1 MAGSFREG
9 AGPGDAPPPTPTPL
23 LAQYLSLDPLAWG
36 PADPNHQHWR
46 HAELRRALAAD
57 EQRPGQQALA
67 DPRQRRRLHGQ
78 GRGEGQVAAGSHPQA
93 RQVQTISQGN
103 SPSMGASY
111 ITLAARHPYEQAIS
125 IIGGKLSKFDEDD
138 LILCF
143 GFRDESIHDQ
153 DVFCFYPDER
163 SCNGFSEALERYREL
178 IPHLPLAHLCTDR
191 RDGYDHCGAKWWAI
205 PRSVDNCRWAVKI
218 IIGAFKPPCD
228 ISITFSDARTRKQ
241 KDNGKATVVPVFQ
254 SLETI
259 SGEAANPEL
268 LAAANPELLASL
280 NGPVGTT
287 QASAI
292 RNGSWLEPWRI
303 MHYPQRLVAGAVA
316 DNALSTTAC
325 GWSRGG

>member
-9 AGPGDAPPPTPTPL
+9 AGPGDAPTPTPTQL
-23 LAQYLSLDPLAWG
+23 LAQYLSLNPLAWG
-36 PADPNHQHWR
+36 PADPNH
-46 HAELRRALAAD
+46 APRRAPPSARRGRATT
-57 EQRPGQQALA
+57 RPTSFGGSTPASPT
-67 DPRQRRRLHGQ
+67 PR
-78 GRGEGQVAAGSHPQA
+78 A
-93 RQVQTISQGN
+93 RPRN

-125 IIGGKLSKFDEDD
+125 IIGGTQSKFDEDD

-153 DVFCFYPDER
+153 DVFCFYPDKR

-205 PRSVDNCRWAVKI
+205 PRSVDNCRWAVNY

-241 KDNGKATVVPVFQ
+241 DNGKATVVPVFQ

-280 NGPVGTT
+280 NGHVGTT
-287 QASAI
+287 QACYLQ
-292 RNGSWLEPWRI
+292 W
-303 MHYPQRLVAGAVA
+303 LVARAVA
-316 DNALSTTAC
+316 DNALSATAR